1 MQIQPTT
8 CRVLTI
14 SVLAIWTSATF
25 AQSSSRALPMTN
37 PAFATESQISMPQD
51 VGLPI
56 EVPASAT
63 SQRIPSGQVLPVQ
76 SMPANGSTSPSQPVT
91 QPFKQSVAQPVEKA
105 ANESTGGRNIS
116 APTFEMK
123 LWNYINKAKYRYWA
137 PVPGESEEA
146 YRGEGPHGEYLKM
159 YLNRRAAGNPDQ
171 LPYGSMIIKE
181 NYAFDGISLEAI
193 TLMYRVEGYNP
204 KAADWYWVKFNSN
217 GSVSQKSTPNGSI
230 PVAGKV
236 SACIDCHD
244 RAEDED
250 FVFFNDADSDD
261 EE

>member
-1 MQIQPTT
+1 
-8 CRVLTI
+8 
-14 SVLAIWTSATF
+14 
-25 AQSSSRALPMTN
+25 MTN
-37 PAFATESQISMPQD
+37 PTFTTDSQISMPQD
-51 VGLPI
+51 VGVPI

-63 SQRIPSGQVLPVQ
+63 SQGISSGQVLPVQ
-76 SMPANGSTSPSQPVT
+76 SMPANGSTSPSQSGT
-91 QPFKQSVAQPVEKA
+91 QSVAQPAKQ
-105 ANESTGGRNIS
+105 ANEAIGGRNML

-217 GSVSQKSTPNGSI
+217 GTVSQKSTPNGSI

-236 SACIDCHD
+236 STCIDCHD
-244 RAEDED
+244 RAEDDD
-250 FVFFNDADSDD
+250 FVFFNDAGSDD